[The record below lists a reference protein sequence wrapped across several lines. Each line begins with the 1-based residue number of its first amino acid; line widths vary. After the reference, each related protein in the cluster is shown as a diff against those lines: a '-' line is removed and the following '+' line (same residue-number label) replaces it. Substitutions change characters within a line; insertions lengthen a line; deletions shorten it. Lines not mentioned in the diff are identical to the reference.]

1 MFQVLLYMRAKIGK
15 EHHNDQFKYAKLQA
29 YSVQIVWPARTT
41 LVVH

>member
-1 MFQVLLYMRAKIGK
+1 MFQVLVYMRAKIGK
-15 EHHNDQFKYAKLQA
+15 EQNNDQFKYAKLLA